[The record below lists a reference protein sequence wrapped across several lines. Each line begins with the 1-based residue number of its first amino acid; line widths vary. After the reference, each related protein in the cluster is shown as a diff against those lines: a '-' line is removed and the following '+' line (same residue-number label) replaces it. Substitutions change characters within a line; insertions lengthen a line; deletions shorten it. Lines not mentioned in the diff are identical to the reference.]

1 MKTFPKKRYESNAS
15 RRAMFQLAP
24 IAAGCAV
31 LLMSAGSSYAQQT
44 ADAAAAKLDTVVV
57 TGIRKGIEDAISVK
71 KNSDSIVEAVSA
83 EDIGKLPDVSIAES
97 IARLPGL
104 AAQRVA
110 GRAQV
115 ISVRGL
121 SPDFATTLLNGR
133 EMVSTGDNRSVEF
146 DQYPSELMSGVVVY
160 KTPDAGMVGQGLSG
174 TIDMQTVRPLSF
186 GSRVVTLNVR
196 GEKNSLG
203 PIANAKET
211 GNRISFSYIDQFA
224 DRTIGVALGYAHM
237 TSPILDRESD
247 LYEWNADNRISIGVP
262 AGVASTHGAKATARG
277 GKNER
282 DGFMGVLE
290 YRPSKD
296 WTSTLDVYTSK
307 FKQENSEFRMEFALD
322 AQAQMGSFPAG
333 NYTSITQNTNGVQT
347 GGSFT
352 GAYPMVRGMYGS
364 TKDKIDAFGWANK
377 FKLGGISWLA
387 DASYSKAVRDEISL
401 ETNTSPRTS
410 GGGVLPDNVNLN
422 WANGGAPA
430 ILLGRDYSDA
440 SKLVLGNTKYDTGYL
455 KLPHVEDELKGFKL
469 VANLP
474 VPSALDSVISG
485 LDAGLNYAARL
496 KSYRRAQDT
505 VILAPGVG
513 PNQTISSD
521 LLDSPV
527 SLGFSGTGTIPA
539 WNIPGV
545 FAKYM
550 TSNPTT
556 NSDLWKAGNLY
567 SIDEKI
573 TTAFLK
579 GNIDTEVWGLPLRG
593 NAGVQAITTDQS
605 STSRVADNTANVMRP
620 YTDGKT
626 YTDVLPSVNLVFS
639 LPSEQAVR
647 LGVGQQMARPRMDQ
661 MSAALNFSV
670 DAGTHKPSGGG
681 GNPQLDPWRAT
692 AYDISYEKYFAKK
705 GYVAV
710 AGFYKDL
717 KSYIYQFTV
726 DNHDFGKLINGT
738 SATTPFGSYSAPFNG
753 HSGSLK
759 GAEFS
764 ASIPFELI
772 SPTLAGFGMTAS
784 TSATSSGIV
793 IQDPSSQVGANIPL
807 PGLSKNV
814 SNVTLYYEKSG
825 FSARVSQRTRSD
837 FVGEITTYD
846 GSRVLKYVVGESVV
860 DGQVGYSFEAGGLKG
875 LGFTLQVN
883 NINDAVYKTY
893 SGTRD
898 KPLDYIKYGRTVLL
912 GANYKF

>member
-1 MKTFPKKRYESNAS
+1 MHTSSEQRKLGKSLQREIFKISPVA
-15 RRAMFQLAP
+15 L
-24 IAAGCAV
+24 GCT
-31 LLMSAGSSYAQQT
+31 LLMAASGAYAQQAT
-44 ADAAAAKLDTVVV
+44 TSLDTVTV

-71 KNSDSIVEAVSA
+71 KFSDSIVEAVSA

-186 GSRVVTLNVR
+186 GSRVVTLNAR

-203 PIANAKET
+203 PIANAQDT
-211 GNRISFSYIDQFA
+211 GNRFSFSYIDQFA
-224 DRTIGVALGYAHM
+224 DRTIGVAIGYARM

-247 LYEWNADNRISIGVP
+247 LYEWNADNRTSIGIP
-262 AGVASTHGAKATARG
+262 AGVASTHGAKATARAG
-277 GKNER
+277 TNVR
-282 DGFMGVLE
+282 DGFLGVLE
-290 YRPSKD
+290 YRPFKD
-296 WTSTLDVYTSK
+296 WTSTLDLYSSQ
-307 FKQENSEFRMEFALD
+307 FKQENSEYRVEFKLD
-322 AQAQMGSFPAG
+322 AQAQMNPFPAG
-333 NYTSITQNTNGVQT
+333 NYASITQNSNNVQT
-347 GGSFT
+347 GGVFN

-364 TKDKIDAFGWANK
+364 TKDKIDALGWANK
-377 FKLGGISWLA
+377 FRLGGISWLA
-387 DASYSKAVRDEISL
+387 DVSYSKAVRDEVSL

-410 GGGVLPDNVNLN
+410 GGGVLPDNVNLS
-422 WANGGAPA
+422 WANSGAPA

-440 SKLVLGNTKYDTGYL
+440 SKLVLGNTPYDTGYL
-455 KLPHVEDELKGFKL
+455 KLPHVEDKLKGFK
-469 VANLP
+469 VIANLP
-474 VPSALDSVISG
+474 VPGVLESVIAG
-485 LDAGLNYAARL
+485 LDAGLNYAART

-513 PNQTISSD
+513 LNQTISND
-521 LLDSPV
+521 LLYNPV
-527 SLGFSGTGTIPA
+527 NLGFSGTGTIPA
-539 WNIPGV
+539 WNVPGM

-556 NSDLWKAGNLY
+556 DSDLWKAGNVY

-573 TTAFLK
+573 ATAFVK

-593 NAGVQAITTDQS
+593 NAGVQLINTDQS
-605 STSRVADNTANVMRP
+605 SASRVADNTANVMRP

-626 YTDVLPSVNLVFS
+626 YTDILPSVNLAFS
-639 LPSEQAVR
+639 LTNDQTVR
-647 LGVGQQMARPRMDQ
+647 LGIGQQIARPRMDQ
-661 MSAALNFSV
+661 MSAAVNFSV
-670 DAGTHKPSGGG
+670 DAGTHKPSGSG
-681 GNPQLDPWRAT
+681 GNPQLDPWRAN
-692 AYDISYEKYFAKK
+692 AYDISYEKYFGKK

-710 AGFYKDL
+710 AGFFKDL
-717 KSYIYQFTV
+717 KSYIYQLTV
-726 DNHDFGKLINGT
+726 DSHNFGNLINGT
-738 SATTPFGSYSAPFNG
+738 SATTPFGSYTAPFNG
-753 HSGSLK
+753 KSGSLK
-759 GAEFS
+759 GLEFS
-764 ASIPFELI
+764 ASVPFDLI
-772 SPTLAGFGMTAS
+772 SPLLSGFGITAS
-784 TSATSSGIV
+784 TSVTTSGIV

-814 SNVTLYYEKSG
+814 SNVTFYYEKSG

-860 DGQVGYSFEAGGLKG
+860 DGQVGYSFNEGKLKG

-883 NINDAVYKTY
+883 NINNAAYRTY